1 MFVLNTAFNCDVVR
15 CIARGVNT
23 AHHLR
28 NRSAVRDHAWARFS
42 VYDFEASS
50 AWKQATLS
58 SDHQIH
64 AGNRK
69 QPQASHTTRK
79 VLCRDTQRASPSR
92 GHHPG
97 RRSAACQRTRENPT
111 TVTRP
116 VLSVTAVAFAY
127 SRPFVLRILKSDF
140 KEKHCNPLSRHQG
153 GNSELANVQ
162 PMHTKEAIRAQGT
175 GS

>member
-69 QPQASHTTRK
+69 QPQASHTARK

-97 RRSAACQRTRENPT
+97 RRSAACPRTIKNPT
-111 TVTRP
+111 MLARN
-116 VLSVTAVAFAY
+116 VLSVIVFCFAY
-127 SRPFVLRILKSDF
+127 TLRAVPTEKS
-140 KEKHCNPLSRHQG
+140 LQG
-153 GNSELANVQ
+153 GARQTTLTASRRELI
-162 PMHTKEAIRAQGT
+162 TY
-175 GS
+175 

>member
-97 RRSAACQRTRENPT
+97 RRSAACPRTMKNPT
-111 TVTRP
+111 MLTRD
-116 VLSVTAVAFAY
+116 VLSVIVFVSPT
-127 SRPFVLRILKSDF
+127 PFVLCRLKQS
-140 KEKHCNPLSRHQG
+140 LQG
-153 GNSELANVQ
+153 GARQTNLKASRRELI
-162 PMHTKEAIRAQGT
+162 TY
-175 GS
+175 